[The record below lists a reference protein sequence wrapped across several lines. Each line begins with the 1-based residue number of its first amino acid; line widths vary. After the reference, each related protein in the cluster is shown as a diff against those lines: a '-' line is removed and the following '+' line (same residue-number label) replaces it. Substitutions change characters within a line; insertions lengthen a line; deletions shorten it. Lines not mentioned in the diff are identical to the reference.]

1 MYEKVALHSSS
12 GGRRRRMYCINY
24 VIKAGDTLYKISR
37 HFNVSIDE
45 IMNANPLV
53 NVYNLIPGQTL
64 CIPVSI
70 PGNQYSDYKTY
81 VVEENESLG
90 SILKKNSINLADFM
104 MFNGLDE
111 IYPAAGS
118 ILKIPLVSDNE

>member
-1 MYEKVALHSSS
+1 
-12 GGRRRRMYCINY
+12 MYCISY

-45 IMNANPLV
+45 IMNANPLI
-53 NVYNLIPGQTL
+53 NLYNLTVGETI

-70 PGNQYSDYKTY
+70 PGNQYNGYTTY
-81 VVEENESLG
+81 QVEENESLG
-90 SILKKNSINLADFM
+90 SILKKNKINLADLM

-118 ILKIPLVSDNE
+118 TLKIPVVPETYDK

>member
-1 MYEKVALHSSS
+1 
-12 GGRRRRMYCINY
+12 MYCISY
-24 VIKAGDTLYKISR
+24 VIKAGDTLYKLSR

-70 PGNQYSDYKTY
+70 PGNQYTDYTSY
-81 VVEENESLG
+81 VVQENESLG
-90 SILKKNSINLADFM
+90 SILNKNRINLADLM

-118 ILKIPLVSDNE
+118 TLKIPVVPEKN

>member
-1 MYEKVALHSSS
+1 
-12 GGRRRRMYCINY
+12 MYCISY
-24 VIKAGDTLYKISR
+24 VIKAGDTLYKLSR

-70 PGNQYSDYKTY
+70 PGNQYTDYTSY
-81 VVEENESLG
+81 VVQENESLG
-90 SILKKNSINLADFM
+90 SILNKNRINLADLM

-118 ILKIPLVSDNE
+118 TLKIPVAPEHE